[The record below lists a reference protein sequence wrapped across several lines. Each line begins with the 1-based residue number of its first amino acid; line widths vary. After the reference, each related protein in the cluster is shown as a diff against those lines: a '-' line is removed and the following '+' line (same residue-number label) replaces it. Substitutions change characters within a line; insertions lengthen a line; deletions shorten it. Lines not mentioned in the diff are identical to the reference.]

1 MCDKLVAKV
10 NNIDTIGSVLKTK
23 YKTDKSDLEKKD
35 HDTSRLVKKLDYNAK
50 ITEIEIETPSIS
62 GLATNASSTAVE
74 NKTLDVS
81 SSVKKTDYDTKTC
94 EFEKTLTDHN
104 YDEYITIPEFI
115 KLSEE
120 VFDERLKQANVVT
133 KADFDDKR
141 KNQNQKINS
150 NKTKNLLFENELK
163 KLQPF
168 DSICFRD
175 KSHFEKDVTQSY
187 LVFHPM

>member
-141 KNQNQKINS
+141 KSQNQKINS
-150 NKTKNLLFENELK
+150 SKTKNLLVENEFK
-163 KLQPF
+163 KNTTISFNLF
-168 DSICFRD
+168 
-175 KSHFEKDVTQSY
+175 
-187 LVFHPM
+187 